1 MSSTHDTLT
10 QYQRKDMFSKPQVP
24 LIDQLHQYGRE
35 LAVMKRMYQSYA
47 HIIERILARQRP
59 INTATAVQSGKAGN
73 HIKHMGRDSNTSAEF
88 KHQAKDLNVSTDNL
102 AVPLSSTATVR
113 FERLLDRINHL
124 ALNEIQECLD
134 EKESLV
140 FLVHLTNAALAFH
153 ADTRYRISTSWQ

>member
-1 MSSTHDTLT
+1 
-10 QYQRKDMFSKPQVP
+10 MFSKPQVP

-47 HIIERILARQRP
+47 HIIERILARQKP
-59 INTATAVQSGKAGN
+59 INTGTDVQSDKAG
-73 HIKHMGRDSNTSAEF
+73 KHMGHMIRDSNTSARLEY
-88 KHQAKDLNVSTDNL
+88 QDGYRDVATEAL

-140 FLVHLTNAALAFH
+140 FLVSLTDGPFAPN
-153 ADTRYRISTSWQ
+153 ADTTYRTSTS